1 MNLDVISIAMDEQYE
16 EKVRKQR
23 QRVLPED
30 DDSDPNIY
38 VEETI
43 TFQLPTTAQ

>member
-1 MNLDVISIAMDEQYE
+1 M
-16 EKVRKQR
+16 
-23 QRVLPED
+23 PED

-43 TFQLPTTAQ
+43 TILLPTANKDTQEITEETQEADY